1 MFWYLILWSFCFCF
15 FFLLRNLN
23 ASSFVSLVTFF
34 FISVYFTFYLATTL
48 CQKYCTYTL
57 IHTIWNILLE
67 KRRMW
72 GLMDSIQPPS
82 NIYNTL
88 SLQRDLRGVAGLLRF
103 NLSATHHLP
112 FSQWRNSQIQKGS
125 WIFQEVVRLPP
136 DFGSWVALELKGS
149 FVTICEMGRK
159 M

>member
-1 MFWYLILWSFCFCF
+1 MPGPLIFHFIFQQRNNSVDKLSKCVLISNTLKFFF

-67 KRRMW
+67 KRRMRE
-72 GLMDSIQPPS
+72 LMDSIQPPS

-88 SLQRDLRGVAGLLRF
+88 SLQRDLWGIAGLLRF

-112 FSQWRNSQIQKGS
+112 FSQ
-125 WIFQEVVRLPP
+125 
-136 DFGSWVALELKGS
+136 
-149 FVTICEMGRK
+149 
-159 M
+159 